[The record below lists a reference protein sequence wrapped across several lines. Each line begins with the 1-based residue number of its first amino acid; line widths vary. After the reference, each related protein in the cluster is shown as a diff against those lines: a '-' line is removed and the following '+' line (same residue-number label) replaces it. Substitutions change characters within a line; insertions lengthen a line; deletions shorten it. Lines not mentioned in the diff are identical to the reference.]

1 MQYTDTSHSSRAY
14 KLLGVGT
21 LVVMLLAL
29 GYLLPS
35 ADTKLIGVA
44 FAAVAFAIGL
54 AVFGVDLATWAF
66 VFVLFINLPG
76 IATTLYGVP
85 PVAAGAVFLLLL
97 VPCGYYLLLKREKP
111 IVDSTLML
119 MLLFLMALLA
129 SSLVARDTAV
139 ALGWIGEYLVEGV
152 AQYFLIINVVRNLGS
167 LKRVIWGLVLGAGLL
182 GGLSVYQEL
191 ALDYDNHFGGLAQR
205 QVMIGIDETEHEIK
219 GDIVRTREKVGGTN
233 RAGGPFENPNRYAQM
248 LLMILPLAF
257 FIFQRQRGSWTLKA
271 VAAISALLAA
281 SAILLT
287 YSRGTFV
294 SLVLILGILVLLGY
308 IRWHKALAATLV
320 VVVLGFTVAP
330 GYFVRVHSILG
341 AESIVSD
348 SASVAADNTTR
359 GRLTEM
365 LAAFLVYLDYPALG
379 VGPGQY
385 LPYYSVEYMD
395 NPAIAFRE
403 LNHPRRAHTLYFE
416 LAAETGTFGITVFM
430 SIVALTMYHLLLVR
444 RRWAHSRPDLA
455 DLATA
460 FFVAIVG
467 YLGTAIFLHFAYQ
480 RYFWLLMALAG
491 AMIRI
496 ANTQGGDEKTTAP
509 PADGNYFRWR
519 KARDP
524 AR

>member
-1 MQYTDTSHSSRAY
+1 MPYTDVTHPSRAY
-14 KLLGVGT
+14 KLLGVGM
-21 LVVMLLAL
+21 LVVTLLAL

-35 ADTKLIGVA
+35 ADTKLLAVVI
-44 FAAVAFAIGL
+44 AAVAFAIGL

-76 IATTLYGVP
+76 IATSLYGIS

-111 IVDSTLML
+111 IVDSILML
-119 MLLFLMALLA
+119 MLLFLVALLA
-129 SSLVARDTAV
+129 SSLVALDTGI
-139 ALGWIGEYLVEGV
+139 ALGWIGEYLIEGV
-152 AQYFLIINVVRNLGS
+152 VQYFLIINVVRNLDA
-167 LKRVIWGLVLGAGLL
+167 LKRVIWGLVLAAGLL
-182 GGLSVYQEL
+182 GSLSVYQEL

-248 LLMILPLAF
+248 LLMVLPLAF
-257 FIFQRQRGSWTLKA
+257 FIFQRQRGSWTLKS
-271 VAAISALLAA
+271 AAGISVLLAA

-287 YSRGTFV
+287 YSRGAFV
-294 SLVLILGILVLLGY
+294 TLVLILGILVLFGY
-308 IRWHKALAATLV
+308 IRWHKALAAILV
-320 VVVLGFTVAP
+320 VLALGVTVAP

-341 AESIVSD
+341 AESMVSD
-348 SASVAADNTTR
+348 SASVVADNTTR

-365 LAAFLVYLDYPALG
+365 LAALLVYLDHPVLG

-416 LAAETGTFGITVFM
+416 LAAETGTFGIAVFM
-430 SIVALTMYHLLLVR
+430 GIVALTLYQLLLVR
-444 RRWAHSRPDLA
+444 RRWAQSRPDLT

-460 FFVAIVG
+460 FFVAIIG

-480 RYFWLLMALAG
+480 RYFWLVLALAG
-491 AMIRI
+491 ALIRI
-496 ANTQGGDEKTTAP
+496 ANTEGAGEKLSAP
-509 PADGNYFRWR
+509 TPDGKFLR
-519 KARDP
+519 
-524 AR
+524 